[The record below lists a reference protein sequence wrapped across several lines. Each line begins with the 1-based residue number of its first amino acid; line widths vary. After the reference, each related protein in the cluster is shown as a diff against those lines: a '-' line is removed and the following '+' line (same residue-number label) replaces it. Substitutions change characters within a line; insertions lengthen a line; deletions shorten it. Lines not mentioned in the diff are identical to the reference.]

1 MCVNQSKRR
10 TKEKAEVEG
19 EKVVVEVEVE
29 VEEKV
34 AEEERLVSLLKKIV
48 TNMSKTFLV
57 EKCFLKEHNLLLLI
71 DDNVVDNDTTTTV

>member
-19 EKVVVEVEVE
+19 EKVVVEAEVE
-29 VEEKV
+29 VEGEKV
-34 AEEERLVSLLKKIV
+34 AEEEEERLVSLLKKIV

-57 EKCFLKEHNLLLLI
+57 EKCFLKEQPAAA
-71 DDNVVDNDTTTTV
+71 D